1 MFQLYG
7 FQTVILTSSLKAHSE
22 AGLGTKRKMGFE
34 EEGGLLLKSDL
45 KKVSQS
51 AETPK
56 VKYWR
61 TGAENY
67 FLISVFPKLV

>member
-56 VKYWR
+56 VKY
-61 TGAENY
+61 
-67 FLISVFPKLV
+67 

>member
-51 AETPK
+51 AEHPK
-56 VKYWR
+56 FDIEEQVLKI
-61 TGAENY
+61 T
-67 FLISVFPKLV
+67 S